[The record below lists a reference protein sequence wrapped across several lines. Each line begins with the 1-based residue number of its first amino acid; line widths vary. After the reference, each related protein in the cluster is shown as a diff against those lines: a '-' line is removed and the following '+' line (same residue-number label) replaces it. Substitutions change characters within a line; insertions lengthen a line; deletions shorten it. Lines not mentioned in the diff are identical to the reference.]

1 MRESKA
7 MQIFNNLLVLTEDY
21 KFSYT
26 EAKSLQK
33 IARSLHNLYVQDCMY
48 GLTIKQETR
57 REKLFFADAQGI
69 IRTRNLRH
77 LTPDG
82 TMRLDKIVV
91 IQENRDPRGWP
102 LIIAVG
108 GIDDTCLVE
117 YDRVCP
123 L

>member
-7 MQIFNNLLVLTEDY
+7 MQIFDNLMLLTEDY

-33 IARSLHNLYVQDCMY
+33 IARSLYNLYVQDCMY

-57 REKLFFADAQGI
+57 RAKLFSADALGI
-69 IRTRNLRH
+69 IWTRNLRH

-82 TMRLDKIVV
+82 IMPADKIVV
-91 IQENRDPRGWP
+91 IRENRDPRGWP

-108 GIDDTCLVE
+108 EIDDTCLVE